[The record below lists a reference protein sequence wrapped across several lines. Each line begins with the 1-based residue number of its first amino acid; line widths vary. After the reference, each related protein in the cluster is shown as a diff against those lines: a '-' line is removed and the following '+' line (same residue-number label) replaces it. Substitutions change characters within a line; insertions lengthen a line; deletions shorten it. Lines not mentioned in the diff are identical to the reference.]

1 MNIVLICN
9 AKLPVYA
16 YGGTERVVW
25 DLAQALSDMGHR
37 VHLLAAE
44 GTTCRFAE
52 VSYVDRHRSLK
63 QQIPDNADITNKY
76 DIHRGP

>member
-9 AKLPVYA
+9 ARLPVFA

-25 DLAQALSDMGHR
+25 DLARALSEMGHR

-44 GTTCRFAE
+44 GTTCAFAE
-52 VSYVDRHRSLK
+52 VSFIDSRRSLK
-63 QQIPDNADITNKY
+63 LQITENTY
-76 DIHRGP
+76 LVH